1 MTKVTHVFGNQPTA
15 PIVRVHFSPE
25 EIAAAKEHMRQHGIG
40 SFSDFLRWLLRG
52 GQARTQSAQER
63 RFVST
68 TMRGRKKEGP
78 ILDKHQRNASM
89 AHL

>member
-15 PIVRVHFSPE
+15 PIIRVHFSPE

-68 TMRGRKKEGP
+68 TMKGGKKEGP